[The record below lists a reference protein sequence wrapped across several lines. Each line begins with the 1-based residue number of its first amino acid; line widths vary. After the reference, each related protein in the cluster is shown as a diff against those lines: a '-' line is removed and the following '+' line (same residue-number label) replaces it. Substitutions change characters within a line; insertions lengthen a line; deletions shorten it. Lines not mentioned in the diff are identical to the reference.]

1 MVQVSCHT
9 ENEGDQKVVVFSLR
23 LSGGEGG
30 LATTKEVTLA
40 PSLNVRLQ
48 DNCENAIRI
57 NAWKTSSNLLSIYIK
72 RRVGLLDCLS
82 V

>member
-9 ENEGDQKVVVFSLR
+9 ENEGDQIVVVFSQR

-30 LATTKEVTLA
+30 LATTKEVILA
-40 PSLNVRLQ
+40 HSLNVRLQ

-57 NAWKTSSNLLSIYIK
+57 NAWKTSSNLLYDIVKNSIRSY
-72 RRVGLLDCLS
+72 VQGVS
-82 V
+82 